1 MWIATPLWMC
11 VWSFSPLVT
20 KDPGQ
25 TRGSKARSVLNPSA
39 YESDSCQ
46 ADYEKYEEV
55 LWIPL
60 YWHVNNTFNYGWM
73 SSIQQTD
80 FSVSASSLRQHFRC
94 LRNRVISFV
103 RVEGTARLAL
113 TRLRDLSKS
122 HVERI
127 LGRSVLL
134 FLHQRLVLRPLSGG
148 IVFAT

>member
-1 MWIATPLWMC
+1 M
-11 VWSFSPLVT
+11 
-20 KDPGQ
+20 
-25 TRGSKARSVLNPSA
+25 
-39 YESDSCQ
+39 
-46 ADYEKYEEV
+46 

-60 YWHVNNTFNYGWM
+60 YWHVNNTLNYGWM

-80 FSVSASSLRQHFRC
+80 FSVSALSLRQHFRC